1 MISKTFIAYIYAVL
15 GDSLWL
21 SSTIPGFVYWRN
33 ENSGSRVR
41 PTYKPGAK
49 IWIPSRPVSPSEMSW
64 KPFDPVPL
72 DQIPSI
78 GLSTIGKLVG
88 FLPTSNGL
96 KYKNP
101 AN

>member
-1 MISKTFIAYIYAVL
+1 M

-21 SSTIPGFVYWRN
+21 SSSIPGFVYWRN
-33 ENSGSRVR
+33 ENSGSPYIQAWCKYMDSVT
-41 PTYKPGAK
+41 PAGKPIRDVLKAHHKATAELVGT
-49 IWIPSRPVSPSEMSW
+49 
-64 KPFDPVPL
+64 VPL